1 MHHVKA
7 LDRIQSYCPC
17 KRRRQLRLVLLDTS
31 APRLL
36 VDAILHGLIAHKSAD
51 HRHVDAAV
59 AISHSRDGEVMQQE
73 IYGAEV
79 LIQPDAML
87 GLIRRW

>member
-1 MHHVKA
+1 MHHAKA

-17 KRRRQLRLVLLDTS
+17 KRRRQLRLVLLDTA

-36 VDAILHGLIAHKSAD
+36 VDAILHRPISHKFID
-51 HRHVDAAV
+51 HRHADAVV
-59 AISHSRDGEVMQQE
+59 AISHSLDGEVMQQE

-87 GLIRRW
+87 GLIRR